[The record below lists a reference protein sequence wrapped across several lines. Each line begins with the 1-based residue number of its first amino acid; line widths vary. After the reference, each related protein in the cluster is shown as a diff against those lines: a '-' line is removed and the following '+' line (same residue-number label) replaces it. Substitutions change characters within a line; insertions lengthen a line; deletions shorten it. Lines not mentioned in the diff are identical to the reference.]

1 MSNFGR
7 AWTKRSSFPR
17 RKKTKPLQRSSSPPQ
32 IQSQLFCGACV
43 QLPGNPLNAAFSQL
57 LQFDKG
63 RHVTTVCGCV
73 QTNICSYTIYC
84 IQYTVYTI
92 ENSELSENSDEQM
105 FFLECTLP
113 RKLIIGRVE
122 EEKIYYIWCIK

>member
-7 AWTKRSSFPR
+7 AWTKRSSFAPAAR
-17 RKKTKPLQRSSSPPQ
+17 RRRMERSSSPLQ
-32 IQSQLFCGACV
+32 IQSQLFCGACA

-63 RHVTTVCGCV
+63 WHTTTTSTHTYTNVCSRMYV
-73 QTNICSYTIYC
+73 R

-105 FFLECTLP
+105 FFLECTTP
-113 RKLIIGRVE
+113 RKLIIGIVAN
-122 EEKIYYIWCIK
+122 EKIYYM